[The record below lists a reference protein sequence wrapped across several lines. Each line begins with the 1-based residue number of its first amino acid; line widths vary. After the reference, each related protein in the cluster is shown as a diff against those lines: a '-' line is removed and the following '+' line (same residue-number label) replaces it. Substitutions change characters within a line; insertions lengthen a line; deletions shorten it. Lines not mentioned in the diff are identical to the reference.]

1 MNLCNLRSSRFY
13 TPTHRSNSRSRLP
26 FPPSPAGSRH
36 ADRTKAIHVC
46 SSSQQ
51 RPDSIQ
57 GVIAQLREDPVLRKV
72 LDSPK
77 MPKALNELQTNP
89 AAAMERYGGD
99 ADVMGVLAK
108 LTTFDMSPEQR
119 KAIQGMGA
127 SPDDLA
133 RTIYSDRKLAASL
146 QQPHIRAALAEF
158 RTNPVA
164 ASAKYEGN
172 KEVTEVLDLLE
183 KSLSIEV

>member
-1 MNLCNLRSSRFY
+1 MSLYGLKASRVC
-13 TPTHRSNSRSRLP
+13 TSACKSRPRARLP
-26 FPPSPAGSRH
+26 FPPCPAGSQH
-36 ADRTKAIHVC
+36 AGRSRALHVC

-51 RPDSIQ
+51 QPDSIQ

-77 MPKALNELQTNP
+77 MQRVLNESHHCSVIPSLLHHVALQLQTNP

-99 ADVMGVLAK
+99 KDVMGVLAK
-108 LTTFDMSPEQR
+108 LTTFDMSPEQW

-133 RTIYSDRKLAASL
+133 QTIYRCAGIIFPDCVQFMS
-146 QQPHIRAALAEF
+146 
-158 RTNPVA
+158 
-164 ASAKYEGN
+164 
-172 KEVTEVLDLLE
+172 
-183 KSLSIEV
+183 

>member
-1 MNLCNLRSSRFY
+1 M
-13 TPTHRSNSRSRLP
+13 
-26 FPPSPAGSRH
+26 
-36 ADRTKAIHVC
+36 
-46 SSSQQ
+46 Q
-51 RPDSIQ
+51 R
-57 GVIAQLREDPVLRKV
+57 V
-72 LDSPK
+72 
-77 MPKALNELQTNP
+77 LNELQTNP

-99 ADVMGVLAK
+99 KDVMGVLAK
-108 LTTFDMSPEQR
+108 LTTFDMSPEQW

-133 RTIYSDRKLAASL
+133 QTIYSNRQLAASL

-158 RTNPVA
+158 RADPVA

-172 KEVTEVLDLLE
+172 KEVTDVLDLLE